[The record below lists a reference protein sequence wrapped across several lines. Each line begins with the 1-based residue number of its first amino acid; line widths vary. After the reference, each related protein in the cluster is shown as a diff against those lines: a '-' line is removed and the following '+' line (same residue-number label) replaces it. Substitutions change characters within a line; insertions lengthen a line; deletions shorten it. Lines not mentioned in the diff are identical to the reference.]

1 MDKSLSAVLVHEH
14 HEIDAGI
21 EAFLAGLSLGETRM
35 QELTRAVEALRRH
48 IYLEEEFL
56 FPPLRAA
63 GMIPPVLVMLREHGE
78 IWRTLDAIQI
88 LDPDAD
94 REGARERCG
103 ELLAQL
109 ASHNAKE
116 EPIIYPQ
123 GDAVLT
129 DEAKRDLRGF
139 IDSGR
144 MPQAGSAPRP
154 RPGVFRQ
161 IKSRARRTQPTS
173 VHPSTWLPHSVRPCS
188 VKDPL
193 RAGPV
198 MHFTASLGRCRL

>member
-1 MDKSLSAVLVHEH
+1 
-14 HEIDAGI
+14 
-21 EAFLAGLSLGETRM
+21 M

-63 GMIPPVLVMLREHGE
+63 GMIPPVIVMLREHGQ
-78 IWRTLDAIQI
+78 IWRTLEAIQI
-88 LDPDAD
+88 LDPDGD
-94 REGARERCG
+94 REGTRERCG
-103 ELLAQL
+103 ELVAQL

-144 MPQAGSAPRP
+144 MPLGWVCAQA
-154 RPGVFRQ
+154 
-161 IKSRARRTQPTS
+161 
-173 VHPSTWLPHSVRPCS
+173 
-188 VKDPL
+188 
-193 RAGPV
+193 
-198 MHFTASLGRCRL
+198 

>member
-1 MDKSLSAVLVHEH
+1 MDKNPSTALEHEH
-14 HEIDAGI
+14 HEIEAGI
-21 EAFLAGLSLGETRM
+21 RAFLEGLSLGETRM
-35 QELTRAVEALRRH
+35 QELTRAVDALRRH

-56 FPPLRAA
+56 FPPLQAA

-88 LDPDAD
+88 LDPGAD
-94 REGARERCG
+94 QEGARERYG

-109 ASHNAKE
+109 DIHNAKE

-129 DEAKRDLRGF
+129 DEAKRDLRAF

-144 MPQAGSAPRP
+144 MPQGWVCAQA
-154 RPGVFRQ
+154 
-161 IKSRARRTQPTS
+161 
-173 VHPSTWLPHSVRPCS
+173 
-188 VKDPL
+188 
-193 RAGPV
+193 
-198 MHFTASLGRCRL
+198 

>member
-1 MDKSLSAVLVHEH
+1 MDKNPSAALEHEH
-14 HEIDAGI
+14 HEIEAGI
-21 EAFLAGLSLGETRM
+21 NAFLEGLSLGETRM
-35 QELTRAVEALRRH
+35 PELTRAVDALRRH

-88 LDPDAD
+88 LDPGAD

-109 ASHNAKE
+109 DIHNAKE

-129 DEAKRDLRGF
+129 DEAKRELHGF

-144 MPQAGSAPRP
+144 MPQGWVCAQA
-154 RPGVFRQ
+154 
-161 IKSRARRTQPTS
+161 
-173 VHPSTWLPHSVRPCS
+173 
-188 VKDPL
+188 
-193 RAGPV
+193 
-198 MHFTASLGRCRL
+198 